1 MFSSSGSTV
10 TLAQLQRAFLHRTS
24 TAIGAMFFVRAMQP
38 HVPLGQASSLTQIML
53 PHVPLAYVRLVCFPI
68 LPMLDTGSAGRSDAP
83 VPEVLGS
90 LSRCPCH
97 DVSFNSRVQPGKT
110 EIHLSHLPRSV
121 GVIQQRADGSDS
133 LLWFFFGCPLRV
145 SQVWTWCTSPGTAS

>member
-97 DVSFNSRVQPGKT
+97 DAILNAVGICSPTRAVVGRNVSFRFVQT
-110 EIHLSHLPRSV
+110 T
-121 GVIQQRADGSDS
+121 
-133 LLWFFFGCPLRV
+133 PLRIV
-145 SQVWTWCTSPGTAS
+145 

>member
-68 LPMLDTGSAGRSDAP
+68 LPMLDTGSAGRSDHPMLQRGEFVSHAAWAGRLLRNVCCRRGHRVGEP
-83 VPEVLGS
+83 PRLNSAVTGVLM
-90 LSRCPCH
+90 
-97 DVSFNSRVQPGKT
+97 
-110 EIHLSHLPRSV
+110 
-121 GVIQQRADGSDS
+121 
-133 LLWFFFGCPLRV
+133 
-145 SQVWTWCTSPGTAS
+145 